1 MTDQTPLDIA
11 HVAMDAAPEDTAA
24 RLRFFERLADSELF
38 LLLQDEAAGDTLI
51 PEVFEVE
58 GAKYV
63 LVFDREER
71 LADFVGDS
79 AHHAVLSGRVVATML
94 AGQGIGL
101 GLNLGVAPSSILIPA
116 DAMAWLCDMLDNAPD
131 EVMARPVLI
140 EAPTQASQALLAAID
155 TKLATAAGLAATAY
169 LVTVEYADGAGGMM
183 LAIIDALPAAQGAL
197 AKAVGEVVAF
207 GGDEA
212 EGLDVGFFAASDPV
226 CVSLAKVGL
235 RFDLPERK
243 AAGHA
248 PAAPGR
254 DPENP
259 PILR

>member
-11 HVAMDAAPEDTAA
+11 HTAMDAAPEDTAA

-38 LLLQDEAAGDTLI
+38 LLLQGEAAGNTLI

-58 GAKYV
+58 DAKYV

-131 EVMARPVLI
+131 EVMARPVSI
-140 EAPTQASQALLAAID
+140 EAPVGTSQALLAAID
-155 TKLATAAGLAATAY
+155 TKLATAAGLATTAY
-169 LVTVEYADGAGGMM
+169 LVTVEYKGGERGMM

-207 GGDEA
+207 GGDDTD
-212 EGLDVGFFAASDPV
+212 GLDVAFFAKTDPV
-226 CVSLAKVGL
+226 CTTLEKVGL

-243 AAGHA
+243 VAAHE

-254 DPENP
+254 DPDSP

>member
-11 HVAMDAAPEDTAA
+11 HVAMDAAPEDAAA

-38 LLLQDEAAGDTLI
+38 MLLQGEAAGDTLT
-51 PEVFEVE
+51 PEVFEVDD
-58 GAKYV
+58 AKYV

-71 LADFVGDS
+71 LAEFVGDS
-79 AHHAVLSGRVVATML
+79 AHHAVVSGRVVATML

-116 DAMAWLCDMLDNAPD
+116 DAMAWLCDMLDNAPV
-131 EVMARPVLI
+131 EVMARPVSF
-140 EAPTQASQALLAAID
+140 EAPVRASQALLAAID
-155 TKLATAAGLAATAY
+155 TKLATAVGLAALAY
-169 LVTVEYADGAGGMM
+169 LVAVEYKTGERGMM

-212 EGLDVGFFAASDPV
+212 DGLDVVFFTASDPV
-226 CVSLAKVGL
+226 CATLEKVGL

-243 AAGHA
+243 AAAHE
-248 PAAPGR
+248 PVAPGR
-254 DPENP
+254 NPDSP